1 LLALISDA
9 NWHFTEAVADGIK
22 LQRIVLRTSD
32 ILLVFAALPLLR
44 ERGSFS
50 IKVRACYSQLC
61 YVSVQII
68 PSQ

>member
-1 LLALISDA
+1 MFDA

-50 IKVRACYSQLC
+50 IKLPKATGTSTSYQPS
-61 YVSVQII
+61 VSEFLSRK
-68 PSQ
+68 P